1 MITYQS
7 TRGSKRELSV
17 EDVILSGVADDK
29 GLYLPNSTT
38 LENLSNLTQ
47 EDLSYEDFVKTIFIS
62 LDKNSAKYVEDLSIY
77 PGFENSPEP
86 VLKEIEENKY
96 VMELFHGPTKS
107 FKDYALQPL
116 GAIANRRLDELDKRG
131 LVLVAT
137 SGDTGSAAIQAVKD
151 SENIDVLKNKPIKGY
166 IQIIKIIIAS
176 FIAII
181 IFAIITGQ
189 SVAYYISGLGALTAV
204 LLLVFQDT
212 ILSFVASVQIGQND
226 IIKIGDWIEVPEF
239 GADGDVVDIALH
251 TVKVQNW
258 DKTITTIPTSK
269 IVNTSVKNWRAM
281 SEYGGRRI
289 KRSILIDISSIK
301 FLTAEETVEL
311 QKLSPIKSYISE
323 KNEELEEFNKLNSES
338 SNQLETR
345 RLTNIGTFRAYVEN
359 YLKQSQN
366 LNTDTMT
373 FLVRQLPSS
382 PEGVPIEIYT
392 FTNTTEWVA
401 YEKIQ
406 SDIFDHLFAILPKF
420 GLRVFQSGVI
430 EAVAMKNLPFN
441 QLDE

>member
-1 MITYQS
+1 MNNFSTSEVTSLAVMFGILIITYIVLRSILFPTIKKVAKKTS
-7 TRGSKRELSV
+7 TFIDDLFLEKRFLNRLSYVVVFVVFTFLTSSPRFSLEIFSNPIISRVIDSLFALFIGLTILEMLSV
-17 EDVILSGVADDK
+17 VNKISEKI
-29 GLYLPNSTT
+29 
-38 LENLSNLTQ
+38 
-47 EDLSYEDFVKTIFIS
+47 DL
-62 LDKNSAKYVEDLSIY
+62 
-77 PGFENSPEP
+77 
-86 VLKEIEENKY
+86 
-96 VMELFHGPTKS
+96 
-107 FKDYALQPL
+107 
-116 GAIANRRLDELDKRG
+116 
-131 LVLVAT
+131 
-137 SGDTGSAAIQAVKD
+137 
-151 SENIDVLKNKPIKGY
+151 LKNKPIKGY
-166 IQIIKIIIAS
+166 IQILKIIISS

-226 IIKIGDWIEVPEF
+226 IIKIGDWVEVPEF

-251 TVKVQNW
+251 TVKIQNW

-269 IVNTSVKNWRAM
+269 IVNTSVKNWRGM

-289 KRSILIDISSIK
+289 KRSLLIDISSIK
-301 FLTAEETVEL
+301 FLTKEEISNLE
-311 QKLSPIKSYISE
+311 KLSPINSYISE
-323 KNEELEEFNKLNSES
+323 KIKEVDEFNKSNHNSD
-338 SNQLETR
+338 NPLEVR
-345 RLTNIGTFRAYVEN
+345 KLTNIGTYRAYVEN
-359 YLKQSQN
+359 YLKQNLN
-366 LNTDTMT
+366 LNTESMT

-382 PEGVPIEIYT
+382 SEGVPIEIYT

-420 GLRVFQSGVI
+420 GLRVFQSGVL

>member
-1 MITYQS
+1 MDNLLNSEATTALILLGILIVTYGILRSIFFPAVKKLANKTS
-7 TRGSKRELSV
+7 TFIDDLFLDKKFLNRLSYVIVFIIFNILTATPEFNIDLFENVIVSRLIDAAFALLVGLTILEVLSV
-17 EDVILSGVADDK
+17 FNK
-29 GLYLPNSTT
+29 
-38 LENLSNLTQ
+38 
-47 EDLSYEDFVKTIFIS
+47 IS
-62 LDKNSAKYVEDLSIY
+62 EK
-77 PGFENSPEP
+77 
-86 VLKEIEENKY
+86 
-96 VMELFHGPTKS
+96 
-107 FKDYALQPL
+107 
-116 GAIANRRLDELDKRG
+116 
-131 LVLVAT
+131 
-137 SGDTGSAAIQAVKD
+137 
-151 SENIDVLKNKPIKGY
+151 IDVLKDRPIKGY
-166 IQIIKIIIAS
+166 IQILKIIISA
-176 FIAII
+176 FVVII
-181 IFAIITGQ
+181 IFAIVTGQ

-289 KRSILIDISSIK
+289 KRSLLIDISSIK
-301 FLTAEETVEL
+301 FLTPKEISEL
-311 QKLSPIKSYISE
+311 EKLAPLKDYISF
-323 KNEELEEFNKLNSES
+323 KNNELSEFNASIENPD
-338 SNQLETR
+338 NNIETR
-345 RLTNIGTFRAYVEN
+345 KLTNIGTYRAYIES
-359 YLKQSQN
+359 YLKQNSN
-366 LNTDTMT
+366 LNTETMT

-382 PEGVPIEIYT
+382 PEGVPLEIYT
-392 FTNTTEWVA
+392 FTNTTEWEA

-420 GLRVFQSGVI
+420 GLRVFQNGLL
-430 EAVAMKNLPFN
+430 EAVAVKNLPFN

>member
-1 MITYQS
+1 MFNLTTNDLTNLLILFGILLGVYFVLRIFIYPTTKKLASKTSTYMDDLFLDKKFLNRFS
-7 TRGSKRELSV
+7 Y
-17 EDVILSGVADDK
+17 VIIFVIFNFLRSA
-29 GLYLPNSTT
+29 
-38 LENLSNLTQ
+38 EQFNLSFIESEIFTRLLDALFSLAVGLTVL
-47 EDLSYEDFVKTIFIS
+47 ELLTVLNKLSE
-62 LDKNSAKYVEDLSIY
+62 SI
-77 PGFENSPEP
+77 ES
-86 VLKEIEENKY
+86 
-96 VMELFHGPTKS
+96 
-107 FKDYALQPL
+107 
-116 GAIANRRLDELDKRG
+116 
-131 LVLVAT
+131 
-137 SGDTGSAAIQAVKD
+137 
-151 SENIDVLKNKPIKGY
+151 LKNKPIKGY
-166 IQIIKIIIAS
+166 VQIVKIIVTS

-204 LLLVFQDT
+204 LLLIFQDT

-289 KRSILIDISSIK
+289 KRSLLIDISSIK
-301 FLTAEETVEL
+301 FLNKTEL
-311 QKLSPIKSYISE
+311 
-323 KNEELEEFNKLNSES
+323 EELEKIAPLKKYITSKIEEVDKFNNSISES
-338 SNQLETR
+338 DSSQEIR
-345 RLTNIGTFRAYVEN
+345 RLTNIGTYRAYVES
-359 YLKQSQN
+359 YLKQNSN

-392 FTNTTEWVA
+392 FTNTTEWVK
-401 YEKIQ
+401 YEQIQ

-420 GLRVFQSGVI
+420 GLRVFQNGLL

-441 QLDE
+441 QIDE

>member
-1 MITYQS
+1 MFNLTTNDVTNLFVLFGILLGVYIALRLFVFPTIKKLASKTSTYLDDLFLDKKFLNRFS
-7 TRGSKRELSV
+7 Y
-17 EDVILSGVADDK
+17 VIVFVVFNFLRSA
-29 GLYLPNSTT
+29 
-38 LENLSNLTQ
+38 EQFNLSFL
-47 EDLSYEDFVKTIFIS
+47 ESEIFIRLLDALFS
-62 LDKNSAKYVEDLSIY
+62 LAVGLTVLELLTVLNKLS
-77 PGFENSPEP
+77 ES
-86 VLKEIEENKY
+86 IE
-96 VMELFHGPTKS
+96 S
-107 FKDYALQPL
+107 
-116 GAIANRRLDELDKRG
+116 
-131 LVLVAT
+131 
-137 SGDTGSAAIQAVKD
+137 
-151 SENIDVLKNKPIKGY
+151 LKNKPIKGY
-166 IQIIKIIIAS
+166 VQIVKIIVTS

-181 IFAIITGQ
+181 IFAIVTGQ

-204 LLLVFQDT
+204 LLLIFQDT

-226 IIKIGDWIEVPEF
+226 IIKIGDWIEVQEF

-289 KRSILIDISSIK
+289 KRSLLIDISSIK
-301 FLTAEETVEL
+301 FLN
-311 QKLSPIKSYISE
+311 
-323 KNEELEEFNKLNSES
+323 KNEIEELVKLAPLKKYITSKIEEVDQYNSSIAES
-338 SNQLETR
+338 DNSQEIR
-345 RLTNIGTFRAYVEN
+345 RLTNIGTYRAYVEN
-359 YLKQSQN
+359 YLKQNSN

-392 FTNTTEWVA
+392 FTNTTEWVK
-401 YEKIQ
+401 YEQIQ

-420 GLRVFQSGVI
+420 GLRVYQNGLL

-441 QLDE
+441 QIDE

>member
-1 MITYQS
+1 MDNLLNSEATTTLILLGILIVSYGILRSIFFPAVKKLANRTS
-7 TRGSKRELSV
+7 TFIDDLFLDKKFLNRLSYVVVFIVFNILTATAEFSIDLFSNVIVSRLIDAAFALLVGLTILEVLSV
-17 EDVILSGVADDK
+17 FNK
-29 GLYLPNSTT
+29 
-38 LENLSNLTQ
+38 
-47 EDLSYEDFVKTIFIS
+47 IS
-62 LDKNSAKYVEDLSIY
+62 EK
-77 PGFENSPEP
+77 
-86 VLKEIEENKY
+86 
-96 VMELFHGPTKS
+96 
-107 FKDYALQPL
+107 
-116 GAIANRRLDELDKRG
+116 
-131 LVLVAT
+131 
-137 SGDTGSAAIQAVKD
+137 
-151 SENIDVLKNKPIKGY
+151 IDVLKDRPIKGY
-166 IQIIKIIIAS
+166 IQILKIIISA
-176 FIAII
+176 FVVII
-181 IFAIITGQ
+181 IFAIVTGQ

-289 KRSILIDISSIK
+289 KRSLLIDISSIK
-301 FLTAEETVEL
+301 FLTPKEISEL
-311 QKLSPIKSYISE
+311 EKLAPLKEYISF
-323 KNEELEEFNKLNSES
+323 KNNELSEFNASIENPD
-338 SNQLETR
+338 NNIETR
-345 RLTNIGTFRAYVEN
+345 KLTNIGTYRAYIES
-359 YLKQSQN
+359 YLKQNSN
-366 LNTDTMT
+366 LNTETMT

-382 PEGVPIEIYT
+382 PEGVPLEIYT
-392 FTNTTEWVA
+392 FTKTTEWEA

-420 GLRVFQSGVI
+420 GLRVFQNGLL
-430 EAVAMKNLPFN
+430 EAVAVKNLPFN

>member
-1 MITYQS
+1 MFNLTTNDVTNLFVLLGILFGVYIVLRLFVFPAIKKLASKTSTYLDDLFLDKKFLNRFSYVIVFVVFNFLQS
-7 TRGSKRELSV
+7 AEQF
-17 EDVILSGVADDK
+17 
-29 GLYLPNSTT
+29 
-38 LENLSNLTQ
+38 NLSFFESEIFTRLLDALFSLAVGLTVL
-47 EDLSYEDFVKTIFIS
+47 ELLTVLNKLSETIES
-62 LDKNSAKYVEDLSIY
+62 
-77 PGFENSPEP
+77 
-86 VLKEIEENKY
+86 
-96 VMELFHGPTKS
+96 
-107 FKDYALQPL
+107 
-116 GAIANRRLDELDKRG
+116 
-131 LVLVAT
+131 
-137 SGDTGSAAIQAVKD
+137 
-151 SENIDVLKNKPIKGY
+151 LKNKPIKGY
-166 IQIIKIIIAS
+166 VQIVKIIVTS

-204 LLLVFQDT
+204 LLLIFQDT

-289 KRSILIDISSIK
+289 KRSLLIDISSIK
-301 FLTAEETVEL
+301 FLN
-311 QKLSPIKSYISE
+311 
-323 KNEELEEFNKLNSES
+323 KNEIEELVKLAPLKKYITSKIEEVDQYNSSIAES
-338 SNQLETR
+338 DNSQEIR
-345 RLTNIGTFRAYVEN
+345 RLTNIGTYRAYVES
-359 YLKQSQN
+359 YLKQNSN

-392 FTNTTEWVA
+392 FTNTTEWVK
-401 YEKIQ
+401 YEQIQ

-420 GLRVFQSGVI
+420 GLRVFQNGLL

-441 QLDE
+441 QIDE

>member
-1 MITYQS
+1 MDNLLNSDATTALILLGILIVSYGILRSIFFPAIKKLANRTS
-7 TRGSKRELSV
+7 TFIDDLFLDKKFLNRLSYVVVFIVFNILTATPEFSIDLVSNVIVSRLIDAAFALLVGLTILEVLSV
-17 EDVILSGVADDK
+17 FNK
-29 GLYLPNSTT
+29 
-38 LENLSNLTQ
+38 
-47 EDLSYEDFVKTIFIS
+47 IS
-62 LDKNSAKYVEDLSIY
+62 EK
-77 PGFENSPEP
+77 
-86 VLKEIEENKY
+86 
-96 VMELFHGPTKS
+96 
-107 FKDYALQPL
+107 
-116 GAIANRRLDELDKRG
+116 
-131 LVLVAT
+131 
-137 SGDTGSAAIQAVKD
+137 
-151 SENIDVLKNKPIKGY
+151 IDVLKDRPIKGY
-166 IQIIKIIIAS
+166 IQILKIIISA
-176 FIAII
+176 FVVII
-181 IFAIITGQ
+181 IFAIVTGQ

-289 KRSILIDISSIK
+289 KRSLLIDISSIK
-301 FLTAEETVEL
+301 FLTAKEISEL
-311 QKLSPIKSYISE
+311 EKLAPLKDYISF
-323 KNEELEEFNKLNSES
+323 KNNELSEFNASIENPD
-338 SNQLETR
+338 NNIETR
-345 RLTNIGTFRAYVEN
+345 KLTNIGTYRAYVES
-359 YLKQSQN
+359 YLKQNSN
-366 LNTDTMT
+366 LNTETMT

-382 PEGVPIEIYT
+382 PEGVPLEIYT
-392 FTNTTEWVA
+392 FTNTTEWEA

-420 GLRVFQSGVI
+420 GLRVFQNGLL
-430 EAVAMKNLPFN
+430 EAVAVKNLPFN

>member
-1 MITYQS
+1 MFNLTTNDLTNLLILFGILLGVYFVLRIFIYPTTKKLASKTSTYMDDLFLDKKFLNRFS
-7 TRGSKRELSV
+7 Y
-17 EDVILSGVADDK
+17 VIIFVIFNFLRSA
-29 GLYLPNSTT
+29 
-38 LENLSNLTQ
+38 EQFNLSFLESEIFTRLLDALFSLAVGLTVL
-47 EDLSYEDFVKTIFIS
+47 ELLTVLNKLSE
-62 LDKNSAKYVEDLSIY
+62 SI
-77 PGFENSPEP
+77 ES
-86 VLKEIEENKY
+86 
-96 VMELFHGPTKS
+96 
-107 FKDYALQPL
+107 
-116 GAIANRRLDELDKRG
+116 
-131 LVLVAT
+131 
-137 SGDTGSAAIQAVKD
+137 
-151 SENIDVLKNKPIKGY
+151 LKNKPIKGY
-166 IQIIKIIIAS
+166 VQIVKIIVTS

-204 LLLVFQDT
+204 LLLIFQDT

-289 KRSILIDISSIK
+289 KRSLLIDISSIK
-301 FLTAEETVEL
+301 FLNKTEL
-311 QKLSPIKSYISE
+311 
-323 KNEELEEFNKLNSES
+323 EELEKIAPLKKYITSKIEEVDKFNNSISES
-338 SNQLETR
+338 DASQEIR
-345 RLTNIGTFRAYVEN
+345 RLTNIGTYRAYVES
-359 YLKQSQN
+359 YLKQNTN

-392 FTNTTEWVA
+392 FTNTTEWVK
-401 YEKIQ
+401 YEQIQ

-420 GLRVFQSGVI
+420 GLRVFQNGLL

-441 QLDE
+441 QIDE

>member
-1 MITYQS
+1 MFNLTTNDVTNLFVLLGILLGVYIALRLFVFPTIKKLASKTSTYLDDLFLDKKFLNRFS
-7 TRGSKRELSV
+7 Y
-17 EDVILSGVADDK
+17 VIVFVVFNFLKSA
-29 GLYLPNSTT
+29 
-38 LENLSNLTQ
+38 EQFNLSFLESEIFTRLLDALFSLAVGLTVL
-47 EDLSYEDFVKTIFIS
+47 ELLTVLNKLSE
-62 LDKNSAKYVEDLSIY
+62 SI
-77 PGFENSPEP
+77 ES
-86 VLKEIEENKY
+86 
-96 VMELFHGPTKS
+96 
-107 FKDYALQPL
+107 
-116 GAIANRRLDELDKRG
+116 
-131 LVLVAT
+131 
-137 SGDTGSAAIQAVKD
+137 
-151 SENIDVLKNKPIKGY
+151 LKNKPIKGY
-166 IQIIKIIIAS
+166 VQIVKIIVTS

-181 IFAIITGQ
+181 IFAIVTGQ

-204 LLLVFQDT
+204 LLLIFQDT

-289 KRSILIDISSIK
+289 KRSLLIDISSIK
-301 FLTAEETVEL
+301 FLN
-311 QKLSPIKSYISE
+311 
-323 KNEELEEFNKLNSES
+323 KNEIEELVKLAPLKKYITSKIEEVDQYNSSIAES
-338 SNQLETR
+338 DNSQEIR
-345 RLTNIGTFRAYVEN
+345 RLTNIGTYRAYVEN
-359 YLKQSQN
+359 YLKQNSN

-392 FTNTTEWVA
+392 FTNTTEWVK
-401 YEKIQ
+401 YEQIQ

-420 GLRVFQSGVI
+420 GLRVFQNGLL

-441 QLDE
+441 QIDE

>member
-1 MITYQS
+1 MDNLLNSEATTALILLGILIVSYGILRSIFFPAVKKLANRTS
-7 TRGSKRELSV
+7 TFIDDLFLDKKFLNRLSYVIVFIIFNILTATPEFSIDLFKNVIVSRLIDAAFALLVGLTILEVLSV
-17 EDVILSGVADDK
+17 FNK
-29 GLYLPNSTT
+29 
-38 LENLSNLTQ
+38 
-47 EDLSYEDFVKTIFIS
+47 IS
-62 LDKNSAKYVEDLSIY
+62 EK
-77 PGFENSPEP
+77 
-86 VLKEIEENKY
+86 
-96 VMELFHGPTKS
+96 
-107 FKDYALQPL
+107 
-116 GAIANRRLDELDKRG
+116 
-131 LVLVAT
+131 
-137 SGDTGSAAIQAVKD
+137 
-151 SENIDVLKNKPIKGY
+151 IDVLKDRPIKGY
-166 IQIIKIIIAS
+166 IQILKIIISA
-176 FIAII
+176 FVVII
-181 IFAIITGQ
+181 IFAIVTGQ

-289 KRSILIDISSIK
+289 KRSLLIDISSIK
-301 FLTAEETVEL
+301 FLTPKEISEL
-311 QKLSPIKSYISE
+311 EKLAPLKEYISF
-323 KNEELEEFNKLNSES
+323 KNNELSEFNASIENPD
-338 SNQLETR
+338 NNIETR
-345 RLTNIGTFRAYVEN
+345 KLTNIGTYRAYIES
-359 YLKQSQN
+359 YLKQNSN
-366 LNTDTMT
+366 LNTETMT

-382 PEGVPIEIYT
+382 PEGVPLEIYT
-392 FTNTTEWVA
+392 FTKTTEWEA

-420 GLRVFQSGVI
+420 GLRVFQNGLL
-430 EAVAMKNLPFN
+430 EAVAVKNLPFN

>member
-1 MITYQS
+1 MFNLTTNDVTNLFVLFGILLGVYIALRLFVFPTIKKLASKTSTYLDDLFLDKKFLNRFSYVIVFVVFNFLQS
-7 TRGSKRELSV
+7 AEQF
-17 EDVILSGVADDK
+17 
-29 GLYLPNSTT
+29 
-38 LENLSNLTQ
+38 NLSFLESEIFTRLLDALFSLAVGLTVL
-47 EDLSYEDFVKTIFIS
+47 ELLTVLNKLSE
-62 LDKNSAKYVEDLSIY
+62 SI
-77 PGFENSPEP
+77 ES
-86 VLKEIEENKY
+86 
-96 VMELFHGPTKS
+96 
-107 FKDYALQPL
+107 
-116 GAIANRRLDELDKRG
+116 
-131 LVLVAT
+131 
-137 SGDTGSAAIQAVKD
+137 
-151 SENIDVLKNKPIKGY
+151 LKNKPIKGY
-166 IQIIKIIIAS
+166 VQIVKIIVTS

-181 IFAIITGQ
+181 IFAIVTGQ

-204 LLLVFQDT
+204 LLLIFQDT

-289 KRSILIDISSIK
+289 KRSLLIDISSIK
-301 FLTAEETVEL
+301 FLN
-311 QKLSPIKSYISE
+311 
-323 KNEELEEFNKLNSES
+323 KNEIEELVKLAPLKKYITSKIEEVDQYNSSIAES
-338 SNQLETR
+338 DNSQEIR
-345 RLTNIGTFRAYVEN
+345 RLTNIGTYRAYVES
-359 YLKQSQN
+359 YLKQNSN

-392 FTNTTEWVA
+392 FTNTTEWVK
-401 YEKIQ
+401 YEQIQ

-420 GLRVFQSGVI
+420 GLRVFQNGLL

-441 QLDE
+441 QIDE

>member
-1 MITYQS
+1 MDNLLNSEATTALILLGILIVSYGILRSIFFPAVKKLANRTS
-7 TRGSKRELSV
+7 TFIDDLFLDKKFLNRLSYVIVFIIFNILTTTPEFSIDLFSNVIVSRLIDAAFALLVGLTILEVLSV
-17 EDVILSGVADDK
+17 FNK
-29 GLYLPNSTT
+29 
-38 LENLSNLTQ
+38 
-47 EDLSYEDFVKTIFIS
+47 IS
-62 LDKNSAKYVEDLSIY
+62 EK
-77 PGFENSPEP
+77 
-86 VLKEIEENKY
+86 
-96 VMELFHGPTKS
+96 
-107 FKDYALQPL
+107 
-116 GAIANRRLDELDKRG
+116 
-131 LVLVAT
+131 
-137 SGDTGSAAIQAVKD
+137 
-151 SENIDVLKNKPIKGY
+151 IDVLKDRPIKGY
-166 IQIIKIIIAS
+166 IQILKIIISA
-176 FIAII
+176 FVVII
-181 IFAIITGQ
+181 IFAIVTGQ

-289 KRSILIDISSIK
+289 KRSLLIDISSIK
-301 FLTAEETVEL
+301 FLTPKEISEL
-311 QKLSPIKSYISE
+311 EKLAPLKDYISF
-323 KNEELEEFNKLNSES
+323 KNSELSEFNS
-338 SNQLETR
+338 SIENPDNNIETR
-345 RLTNIGTFRAYVEN
+345 KLTNIGTYRAYIES
-359 YLKQSQN
+359 YLKQNSN
-366 LNTDTMT
+366 LNTETMT

-382 PEGVPIEIYT
+382 PEGVPLEIYT
-392 FTNTTEWVA
+392 FTNTTEWEA

-420 GLRVFQSGVI
+420 GLRVFQNGLL
-430 EAVAMKNLPFN
+430 EAVAVKNLPFN

>member
-1 MITYQS
+1 MDNLLNSEATTALILLGILIVTYGILRSIFFPAVKKLANKTS
-7 TRGSKRELSV
+7 TFIDDLFLDKKFLNRLSYVIVFIIFNILTATPEFSIDLFKNVIVSRLIDAAFALLVGLTILEVLSV
-17 EDVILSGVADDK
+17 FNK
-29 GLYLPNSTT
+29 
-38 LENLSNLTQ
+38 
-47 EDLSYEDFVKTIFIS
+47 IS
-62 LDKNSAKYVEDLSIY
+62 EK
-77 PGFENSPEP
+77 
-86 VLKEIEENKY
+86 
-96 VMELFHGPTKS
+96 
-107 FKDYALQPL
+107 
-116 GAIANRRLDELDKRG
+116 
-131 LVLVAT
+131 
-137 SGDTGSAAIQAVKD
+137 
-151 SENIDVLKNKPIKGY
+151 IDVLKDRPIKGY
-166 IQIIKIIIAS
+166 IQILKIIISA
-176 FIAII
+176 FVVII
-181 IFAIITGQ
+181 IFAIVTGQ

-289 KRSILIDISSIK
+289 KRSLLIDISSIK
-301 FLTAEETVEL
+301 FLTPKEISEL
-311 QKLSPIKSYISE
+311 EKLAPLKDYISF
-323 KNEELEEFNKLNSES
+323 KNNELSEFNASIENPD
-338 SNQLETR
+338 NNIETR
-345 RLTNIGTFRAYVEN
+345 KLTNIGTYRAYIES
-359 YLKQSQN
+359 YLKQNSN
-366 LNTDTMT
+366 LNTETMT

-382 PEGVPIEIYT
+382 PEGVPLEIYT
-392 FTNTTEWVA
+392 FTKTTEWEA

-420 GLRVFQSGVI
+420 GLRVFQNGLL
-430 EAVAMKNLPFN
+430 EAVAVKNLPFN

>member
-1 MITYQS
+1 MDNLLNSEATTSLILLGILIISYGILRSIFFPAVKKLANRTS
-7 TRGSKRELSV
+7 TFIDDLFLDKKFLNRLSYVVVFIVFNILTATAEFSIDLFSNVIVSRLIDAAFALLVGLTILEVLSV
-17 EDVILSGVADDK
+17 FNK
-29 GLYLPNSTT
+29 
-38 LENLSNLTQ
+38 
-47 EDLSYEDFVKTIFIS
+47 IS
-62 LDKNSAKYVEDLSIY
+62 EK
-77 PGFENSPEP
+77 
-86 VLKEIEENKY
+86 
-96 VMELFHGPTKS
+96 
-107 FKDYALQPL
+107 
-116 GAIANRRLDELDKRG
+116 
-131 LVLVAT
+131 
-137 SGDTGSAAIQAVKD
+137 
-151 SENIDVLKNKPIKGY
+151 IDVLKDRPIKGY
-166 IQIIKIIIAS
+166 IQILKIIISA
-176 FIAII
+176 FVVII
-181 IFAIITGQ
+181 IFAIVTGQ

-289 KRSILIDISSIK
+289 KRSLLIDISSIK
-301 FLTAEETVEL
+301 FLTPKEISEL
-311 QKLSPIKSYISE
+311 EKLAPLKDYISF
-323 KNEELEEFNKLNSES
+323 KNNELSEFNASIENPD
-338 SNQLETR
+338 NNIETR
-345 RLTNIGTFRAYVEN
+345 KLTNIGTYRAYVES
-359 YLKQSQN
+359 YLKQNSN
-366 LNTDTMT
+366 LNTETMT

-382 PEGVPIEIYT
+382 PEGVPLEIYT
-392 FTNTTEWVA
+392 FTKTTEWEA

-420 GLRVFQSGVI
+420 GLRVFQNGLL
-430 EAVAMKNLPFN
+430 EAVAVKNLPFN

>member
-1 MITYQS
+1 MFNLTTNDVTNLFVLLGILFGVYIVLRLFVFPAIKKLASKTSTYLDDLFLDKKFLNRFSYVIVFVVFNFLQS
-7 TRGSKRELSV
+7 AEQF
-17 EDVILSGVADDK
+17 
-29 GLYLPNSTT
+29 
-38 LENLSNLTQ
+38 NLSFFESEIFTRLLDALFSLAVGLTVL
-47 EDLSYEDFVKTIFIS
+47 ELLTVLNKLSETIES
-62 LDKNSAKYVEDLSIY
+62 
-77 PGFENSPEP
+77 
-86 VLKEIEENKY
+86 
-96 VMELFHGPTKS
+96 
-107 FKDYALQPL
+107 
-116 GAIANRRLDELDKRG
+116 
-131 LVLVAT
+131 
-137 SGDTGSAAIQAVKD
+137 
-151 SENIDVLKNKPIKGY
+151 LKNKPIKGY
-166 IQIIKIIIAS
+166 VQIVKIIVTS

-204 LLLVFQDT
+204 LLLIFQDT

-289 KRSILIDISSIK
+289 KRSLLIDISSIK
-301 FLTAEETVEL
+301 FLN
-311 QKLSPIKSYISE
+311 
-323 KNEELEEFNKLNSES
+323 KNEIEELVKLAPLKKYIASKIEEVDQYNSSIAES
-338 SNQLETR
+338 DNSQEIR
-345 RLTNIGTFRAYVEN
+345 RLTNIGTYRAYVES
-359 YLKQSQN
+359 YLKQNSN

-392 FTNTTEWVA
+392 FTNTTEWVK
-401 YEKIQ
+401 YEQIQ

-420 GLRVFQSGVI
+420 GLRVFQNGLL

-441 QLDE
+441 QIDE

>member
-1 MITYQS
+1 MNNFSTSEVTSLAVLFGILIITYIVLRSILFPTIKKVAKKTS
-7 TRGSKRELSV
+7 TFIDDLFLEKRFLNRLSYVVVFVVFTFLTSSPRFSLEIFSNPIISRVIDSLFALFIGLTILEMLSV
-17 EDVILSGVADDK
+17 VNKISEKI
-29 GLYLPNSTT
+29 
-38 LENLSNLTQ
+38 
-47 EDLSYEDFVKTIFIS
+47 DL
-62 LDKNSAKYVEDLSIY
+62 
-77 PGFENSPEP
+77 
-86 VLKEIEENKY
+86 
-96 VMELFHGPTKS
+96 
-107 FKDYALQPL
+107 
-116 GAIANRRLDELDKRG
+116 
-131 LVLVAT
+131 
-137 SGDTGSAAIQAVKD
+137 
-151 SENIDVLKNKPIKGY
+151 LKNKPIKGY
-166 IQIIKIIIAS
+166 IQILKIIISS

-226 IIKIGDWIEVPEF
+226 IIKIGDWVEVPEF

-251 TVKVQNW
+251 TVKIQNW

-269 IVNTSVKNWRAM
+269 IVNTSVKNWRGM
-281 SEYGGRRI
+281 SDYGGRRI
-289 KRSILIDISSIK
+289 KRSLLIDISSIK
-301 FLTAEETVEL
+301 FLTKEEISNLE
-311 QKLSPIKSYISE
+311 KLSPINSYISE
-323 KNEELEEFNKLNSES
+323 KIKEVDEFNKSNHNSD
-338 SNQLETR
+338 NPLEVR
-345 RLTNIGTFRAYVEN
+345 KLTNIGTYRAYVEN
-359 YLKQSQN
+359 YLKQNLN
-366 LNTDTMT
+366 LNTESMT

-382 PEGVPIEIYT
+382 SEGVPIEIYT

-420 GLRVFQSGVI
+420 GLRVFQSGVL

>member
-1 MITYQS
+1 MLNLTTNDVTSLFVLLGILLGVYIALRLFVFPTIKKLASKTSTYLDDLFLDKKFLNRFSYVIVFVVFNFLQS
-7 TRGSKRELSV
+7 AEQF
-17 EDVILSGVADDK
+17 
-29 GLYLPNSTT
+29 
-38 LENLSNLTQ
+38 NLSFL
-47 EDLSYEDFVKTIFIS
+47 ESEIFIRLLDALFS
-62 LDKNSAKYVEDLSIY
+62 LAVGLTVLELLTVLNKLS
-77 PGFENSPEP
+77 ES
-86 VLKEIEENKY
+86 IE
-96 VMELFHGPTKS
+96 S
-107 FKDYALQPL
+107 
-116 GAIANRRLDELDKRG
+116 
-131 LVLVAT
+131 
-137 SGDTGSAAIQAVKD
+137 
-151 SENIDVLKNKPIKGY
+151 LKNKPIKGY
-166 IQIIKIIIAS
+166 VQIVKIIVTS

-181 IFAIITGQ
+181 IFAIVTGQ

-204 LLLVFQDT
+204 LLLIFQDT

-226 IIKIGDWIEVPEF
+226 IIKIGDWIEVQEF

-289 KRSILIDISSIK
+289 KRSLLIDISSIK
-301 FLTAEETVEL
+301 FLN
-311 QKLSPIKSYISE
+311 
-323 KNEELEEFNKLNSES
+323 KNEIEELVKLAPLKKYITSKIEEVDQYNSSIAES
-338 SNQLETR
+338 NNSQEIR
-345 RLTNIGTFRAYVEN
+345 RLTNIGTYRAYVES
-359 YLKQSQN
+359 YLKQNSN

-392 FTNTTEWVA
+392 FTNTTEWVK
-401 YEKIQ
+401 YEQIQ

-420 GLRVFQSGVI
+420 GLRVYQNGLL

-441 QLDE
+441 QIDE

>member
-1 MITYQS
+1 MFNLTTNDLTNLLILFGILLGVYFVLRIFIYPTTKKLASKTSTYMDDLFLDKKFLNRFS
-7 TRGSKRELSV
+7 Y
-17 EDVILSGVADDK
+17 VIIFVIFNFLRSA
-29 GLYLPNSTT
+29 
-38 LENLSNLTQ
+38 EQFNLSFLESEIFTRLLDALFSLAVGLTVL
-47 EDLSYEDFVKTIFIS
+47 ELLTVLNKLSE
-62 LDKNSAKYVEDLSIY
+62 SI
-77 PGFENSPEP
+77 ES
-86 VLKEIEENKY
+86 
-96 VMELFHGPTKS
+96 
-107 FKDYALQPL
+107 
-116 GAIANRRLDELDKRG
+116 
-131 LVLVAT
+131 
-137 SGDTGSAAIQAVKD
+137 
-151 SENIDVLKNKPIKGY
+151 LKNKPIKGY
-166 IQIIKIIIAS
+166 VQILKIIVTS

-204 LLLVFQDT
+204 LLLIFQDT

-289 KRSILIDISSIK
+289 KRSLLIDISSIK
-301 FLTAEETVEL
+301 FLNKTEL
-311 QKLSPIKSYISE
+311 
-323 KNEELEEFNKLNSES
+323 EELEKIAPLKKYITSKIEEVDKFNNSISES
-338 SNQLETR
+338 DASLEIR
-345 RLTNIGTFRAYVEN
+345 RLTNIGTYRAYVES
-359 YLKQSQN
+359 YLKQNSN

-392 FTNTTEWVA
+392 FTNTTEWVK
-401 YEKIQ
+401 YEQIQ

-420 GLRVFQSGVI
+420 GLRVFQNGLL

-441 QLDE
+441 QIDE

>member
-1 MITYQS
+1 MDNLLNSEATTALILLGILIVTYGILRSIFFPAVKKLANKTS
-7 TRGSKRELSV
+7 TFIDDLFLDKKFLNRLSYVIVFIIFNILTATPEFSIDLFKNVIVSRLIDAAFALLVGLTILEVLSV
-17 EDVILSGVADDK
+17 FNK
-29 GLYLPNSTT
+29 
-38 LENLSNLTQ
+38 
-47 EDLSYEDFVKTIFIS
+47 IS
-62 LDKNSAKYVEDLSIY
+62 EK
-77 PGFENSPEP
+77 
-86 VLKEIEENKY
+86 
-96 VMELFHGPTKS
+96 
-107 FKDYALQPL
+107 
-116 GAIANRRLDELDKRG
+116 
-131 LVLVAT
+131 
-137 SGDTGSAAIQAVKD
+137 
-151 SENIDVLKNKPIKGY
+151 IDVLKDRPIKGY
-166 IQIIKIIIAS
+166 IQILKIIISA
-176 FIAII
+176 FVVII
-181 IFAIITGQ
+181 IFAIVTGQ

-289 KRSILIDISSIK
+289 KRSLLIDISSIK
-301 FLTAEETVEL
+301 FLTPKEISEL
-311 QKLSPIKSYISE
+311 EKLAPLKDYISF
-323 KNEELEEFNKLNSES
+323 KNNELSEFNASIENPD
-338 SNQLETR
+338 NNIETR
-345 RLTNIGTFRAYVEN
+345 KLTNIGTYRAYIES
-359 YLKQSQN
+359 YLKQNSN
-366 LNTDTMT
+366 LNTETMT

-382 PEGVPIEIYT
+382 PEGVPLEIYT
-392 FTNTTEWVA
+392 FTNTTEWEA

-420 GLRVFQSGVI
+420 GLRVFQNGLL
-430 EAVAMKNLPFN
+430 EAVAVKNLPFN

>member
-1 MITYQS
+1 MFNLTTNDVTSLFVLLGILLGVYIALRLFVFPTIKKLASKTSTYLDDLFLDKKFLNRFS
-7 TRGSKRELSV
+7 Y
-17 EDVILSGVADDK
+17 VIVFVVFNFLKSA
-29 GLYLPNSTT
+29 
-38 LENLSNLTQ
+38 EQFNLSFLESEIFTRLLDALFSLAVGLTVL
-47 EDLSYEDFVKTIFIS
+47 ELLTVLNKLSE
-62 LDKNSAKYVEDLSIY
+62 SI
-77 PGFENSPEP
+77 ES
-86 VLKEIEENKY
+86 
-96 VMELFHGPTKS
+96 
-107 FKDYALQPL
+107 
-116 GAIANRRLDELDKRG
+116 
-131 LVLVAT
+131 
-137 SGDTGSAAIQAVKD
+137 
-151 SENIDVLKNKPIKGY
+151 LKNKPIKGY
-166 IQIIKIIIAS
+166 VQIVKIIVTS

-181 IFAIITGQ
+181 IFAIVTGQ

-204 LLLVFQDT
+204 LLLIFQDT

-289 KRSILIDISSIK
+289 KRSLLIDISSIK
-301 FLTAEETVEL
+301 FLN
-311 QKLSPIKSYISE
+311 
-323 KNEELEEFNKLNSES
+323 KNEIEELVKLAPLKKYITSKIEEVDQYNSSIAES
-338 SNQLETR
+338 DNSQEIR
-345 RLTNIGTFRAYVEN
+345 RLTNIGTYRAYVES
-359 YLKQSQN
+359 YLKQNSN

-392 FTNTTEWVA
+392 FTNTTEWVK
-401 YEKIQ
+401 YEQIQ

-420 GLRVFQSGVI
+420 GLRVFQNGLL

-441 QLDE
+441 QIDE

>member
-1 MITYQS
+1 MNNISTSDITSIAVIFGILILTYIILRSILFPTIKKLAKKTS
-7 TRGSKRELSV
+7 TYIDDLFLEKRFLSRLSYVVVLVIFTFLTSSPRFSLEIFSNPIISRLIDSLLTLFVGLTILEMLSV
-17 EDVILSGVADDK
+17 FNNI
-29 GLYLPNSTT
+29 
-38 LENLSNLTQ
+38 
-47 EDLSYEDFVKTIFIS
+47 
-62 LDKNSAKYVEDLSIY
+62 
-77 PGFENSPEP
+77 
-86 VLKEIEENKY
+86 
-96 VMELFHGPTKS
+96 
-107 FKDYALQPL
+107 
-116 GAIANRRLDELDKRG
+116 
-131 LVLVAT
+131 
-137 SGDTGSAAIQAVKD
+137 

-166 IQIIKIIIAS
+166 IQILKIIISS
-176 FIAII
+176 FVAII

-226 IIKIGDWIEVPEF
+226 IIKIGDWIEVSEF

-281 SEYGGRRI
+281 SDYGGRRI

-301 FLTAEETVEL
+301 FLTSKETEDL
-311 QKLSPIKSYISE
+311 QKLSPINSYISE
-323 KNEELEEFNKLNSES
+323 KNKELEEFNKLNSES
-338 SNQLETR
+338 SEQLEIR

-382 PEGVPIEIYT
+382 HEGVPIEIYT

>member
-1 MITYQS
+1 MDNLLNSDATTALILLGILIVSYGILRSIFFPAVKKLANRTS
-7 TRGSKRELSV
+7 TFIDDLFLDKKFLNRLSYVVVFIVFNILTATPEFSIGLFSNVIVSRLIDAAFALLVGLTILEVLSV
-17 EDVILSGVADDK
+17 FNK
-29 GLYLPNSTT
+29 
-38 LENLSNLTQ
+38 
-47 EDLSYEDFVKTIFIS
+47 IS
-62 LDKNSAKYVEDLSIY
+62 EK
-77 PGFENSPEP
+77 
-86 VLKEIEENKY
+86 
-96 VMELFHGPTKS
+96 
-107 FKDYALQPL
+107 
-116 GAIANRRLDELDKRG
+116 
-131 LVLVAT
+131 
-137 SGDTGSAAIQAVKD
+137 
-151 SENIDVLKNKPIKGY
+151 IDVLKDRPIKGY
-166 IQIIKIIIAS
+166 IQILKIIISA
-176 FIAII
+176 FVVII
-181 IFAIITGQ
+181 IFAIVTGQ

-289 KRSILIDISSIK
+289 KRSLLIDISSIK
-301 FLTAEETVEL
+301 FLTAKEISEL
-311 QKLSPIKSYISE
+311 EKLAPLKDYISF
-323 KNEELEEFNKLNSES
+323 KNNELSEFNASIENPD
-338 SNQLETR
+338 NNIETR
-345 RLTNIGTFRAYVEN
+345 KLTNIGTYRAYVES
-359 YLKQSQN
+359 YLKQNSN
-366 LNTDTMT
+366 LNTETMT

-382 PEGVPIEIYT
+382 PEGVPLEIYT
-392 FTNTTEWVA
+392 FTNTTEWEA

-420 GLRVFQSGVI
+420 GLRVFQNGLL
-430 EAVAMKNLPFN
+430 EAVAVKNLPFN

>member
-1 MITYQS
+1 MFNLTTNDVTSLFVLLGILLGVYIALRLFVFPTIKKLASKTSTYLDDLFLDKKFLNRFS
-7 TRGSKRELSV
+7 Y
-17 EDVILSGVADDK
+17 VIVFVVFNFLKSA
-29 GLYLPNSTT
+29 
-38 LENLSNLTQ
+38 EQFNLSFLESEIFTRLLDALFSLAVGLTVL
-47 EDLSYEDFVKTIFIS
+47 ELLTVLNKLSE
-62 LDKNSAKYVEDLSIY
+62 SI
-77 PGFENSPEP
+77 ES
-86 VLKEIEENKY
+86 
-96 VMELFHGPTKS
+96 
-107 FKDYALQPL
+107 
-116 GAIANRRLDELDKRG
+116 
-131 LVLVAT
+131 
-137 SGDTGSAAIQAVKD
+137 
-151 SENIDVLKNKPIKGY
+151 LKNKPIKGY
-166 IQIIKIIIAS
+166 VQIVKIIVTS

-181 IFAIITGQ
+181 IFAIVTGQ

-204 LLLVFQDT
+204 LLLIFQDT

-289 KRSILIDISSIK
+289 KRSLLIDISSIK
-301 FLTAEETVEL
+301 FLN
-311 QKLSPIKSYISE
+311 
-323 KNEELEEFNKLNSES
+323 KNEIEELVKLAPLKKYITSKIEEVDQYNSSIAES
-338 SNQLETR
+338 DNSQEIR
-345 RLTNIGTFRAYVEN
+345 RLTNIGTYRAYVEN
-359 YLKQSQN
+359 YLKQNSN

-392 FTNTTEWVA
+392 FTNTTEWVK
-401 YEKIQ
+401 YEQIQ

-420 GLRVFQSGVI
+420 GLRVFQNGLL

-441 QLDE
+441 QIDE

>member
-1 MITYQS
+1 MFNLTTNDVTNLFVLFGILLGVYIALRLFVFPTIKKLASKTSTYLDDLFLDKKFLNRFSYVIVFVVFNFLQS
-7 TRGSKRELSV
+7 AEQF
-17 EDVILSGVADDK
+17 
-29 GLYLPNSTT
+29 
-38 LENLSNLTQ
+38 NLSFLESEIFTRLLDALFSLAVGLTVL
-47 EDLSYEDFVKTIFIS
+47 ELLTVLNKWSE
-62 LDKNSAKYVEDLSIY
+62 SI
-77 PGFENSPEP
+77 ES
-86 VLKEIEENKY
+86 
-96 VMELFHGPTKS
+96 
-107 FKDYALQPL
+107 
-116 GAIANRRLDELDKRG
+116 
-131 LVLVAT
+131 
-137 SGDTGSAAIQAVKD
+137 
-151 SENIDVLKNKPIKGY
+151 LKNKPIKGY
-166 IQIIKIIIAS
+166 VQIVKIIVTS

-181 IFAIITGQ
+181 IFAIVTGQ

-204 LLLVFQDT
+204 LLLIFQDT

-289 KRSILIDISSIK
+289 KRSLLIDISSIK
-301 FLTAEETVEL
+301 FLN
-311 QKLSPIKSYISE
+311 
-323 KNEELEEFNKLNSES
+323 KNEIEELVKLAPLKKYITSKIEEVDQYNSSIAES
-338 SNQLETR
+338 NNSQEIR
-345 RLTNIGTFRAYVEN
+345 RLTNIGTYRAYVES
-359 YLKQSQN
+359 YLKQNSN

-392 FTNTTEWVA
+392 FTNTTEWVK
-401 YEKIQ
+401 YEQIQ

-420 GLRVFQSGVI
+420 GLRVYQNGLL

-441 QLDE
+441 QIDE

>member
-1 MITYQS
+1 MFNLTTNDVTSLFVLLGILLGVYIALRLFVFPTIKKLASKTSTYLDDLFLDKKFLNRFSYVIVFVVFNFLQS
-7 TRGSKRELSV
+7 AEQFNLSFLESEIFTRLLDALFSLAVGLTVLELLTVLNKLSESV
-17 EDVILSGVADDK
+17 ES
-29 GLYLPNSTT
+29 
-38 LENLSNLTQ
+38 
-47 EDLSYEDFVKTIFIS
+47 
-62 LDKNSAKYVEDLSIY
+62 
-77 PGFENSPEP
+77 
-86 VLKEIEENKY
+86 
-96 VMELFHGPTKS
+96 
-107 FKDYALQPL
+107 
-116 GAIANRRLDELDKRG
+116 
-131 LVLVAT
+131 
-137 SGDTGSAAIQAVKD
+137 
-151 SENIDVLKNKPIKGY
+151 LKNKPIKGY
-166 IQIIKIIIAS
+166 VQIVKIIVTS

-181 IFAIITGQ
+181 IFAIVTGQ

-204 LLLVFQDT
+204 LLLIFQDT

-289 KRSILIDISSIK
+289 KRSLLIDISSIK
-301 FLTAEETVEL
+301 FLN
-311 QKLSPIKSYISE
+311 
-323 KNEELEEFNKLNSES
+323 KNEIEELVKLAPLKKYITSKIEEVDQYNSSIAES
-338 SNQLETR
+338 DNSQEIR
-345 RLTNIGTFRAYVEN
+345 RLTNIGTYRAYVEN
-359 YLKQSQN
+359 YLKQNSN

-392 FTNTTEWVA
+392 FTNTTEWVK
-401 YEKIQ
+401 YEQIQ

-420 GLRVFQSGVI
+420 GLRVYQNGLL

-441 QLDE
+441 QIDE